1 MMADL
6 KEALVTVAGQRGS
19 FDAREL
25 GKWLSRHKDRIA
37 KGVRLEGRADGHGHP
52 DLGNLLYWGEPL
64 MDRIWGR

>member
-25 GKWLSRHKDRIA
+25 GKWLSRDKDRIA
-37 KGVRLEGRADGHGHP
+37 RVRLEGRADEHGHP
-52 DLGNLLYWGEPL
+52 DLEIFYIGAS
-64 MDRIWGR
+64 R